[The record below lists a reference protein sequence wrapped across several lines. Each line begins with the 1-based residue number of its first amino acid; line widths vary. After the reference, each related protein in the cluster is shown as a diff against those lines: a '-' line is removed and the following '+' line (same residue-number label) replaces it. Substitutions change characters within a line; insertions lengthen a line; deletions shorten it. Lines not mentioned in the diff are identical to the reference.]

1 MERIDKALLMSKSS
15 FYDVVIIDEHFPY
28 MDSFIKQTLRIN
40 PVQRFFGAG

>member
-15 FYDVVIIDEHFPY
+15 FYDEVLIDEHFPY
-28 MDSFIKQTLRIN
+28 MDRFLNQTLRIN